1 MKFHVI
7 FINTKYQR
15 SEHSAEWRFYM
26 KYLLKYKKTIIIFFV
41 ILTAV
46 CSLMSLR
53 VGVDYNLMD
62 YLPDESPSTIALNV
76 MNEQFEKGAPN
87 ARVMIP
93 DVEIPDAVKYK
104 EKMKN
109 VEGVKEV
116 TWLDDSVNVF
126 QPLEF
131 IDSDLLD
138 DYYKDKNALFTLTI
152 DEDYEEAAIDDIRAI
167 VGNDAAISG
176 SAADN
181 ATAVKQTTKEI
192 NVIIVVVVILV
203 FIILVLTTT
212 SYFEPVLFLITIGV
226 AIMIN
231 RGTNLMFGT
240 ISFVTN
246 AAGSILQ
253 LAVSM
258 DYSIFLIHRFAEM
271 REIYPDVNEAMAE
284 AVKKST
290 GSVMSSG
297 LTTVMGFAALIL
309 MKFKIGPDMGWV
321 MSKSIVI
328 SLVSVLGFLP
338 ALTLATYKYIDKTQH
353 KPFVRPPKKLGDRV
367 FRVRV
372 PLLIAIV
379 ILFVPSYLAQ
389 NNNSFTYGS
398 SGIYGAGTKLGDDTA
413 LIEKEFGKSNQM
425 VLMVPINKTAKEKA
439 LGDELKAEE
448 KITSVISFTETA
460 GVTIPEEMVEKD
472 TLSQLVSDKYSRFVL
487 TVDTD
492 VEGTEAFEEVEKI
505 RSIAEKYYGNTY
517 LLVGQSV
524 NSYDMRDVVTSDN
537 TKVNFLAVASIALI
551 LLINFKSLTIPFILL
566 AVIELS
572 TWLNLSFPYFADKRL
587 FYIGYLIISSIQLG
601 ATVDYAILYADRYI
615 ENRAKMKAAAAAKQ
629 SLSETVLSILTSAS
643 ILTLSGIKLGL
654 FSTNG
659 VISQLGTL
667 VGRGGILSAILVL
680 FGLPVLLVMFD
691 GLIYKTTYKLD
702 FYGKG
707 KDKNEKV

>member
-1 MKFHVI
+1 
-7 FINTKYQR
+7 
-15 SEHSAEWRFYM
+15 M
-26 KYLLKYKKTIIIFFV
+26 KYLLKHKKIIIIFFV

-46 CSLMSLR
+46 CSLMSLD
-53 VGVDYNLMD
+53 VGVNYNLMD
-62 YLPDESPSTIALNV
+62 YLPDESPSTVALNV

-87 ARVMIP
+87 ARIMVP
-93 DVEIPDAVKYK
+93 DIEISEAVKYK
-104 EKMKN
+104 ERMRE
-109 VEGVKEV
+109 VEGVKDV

-126 QPLEF
+126 QPTEF
-131 IDSDLLD
+131 IDKDLLE

-152 DEDYEEAAIDDIRAI
+152 DEDYESEAIEELREI
-167 VGNDAAISG
+167 VGEEAAISG
-176 SAADN
+176 TAADN
-181 ATAVKQTTKEI
+181 ATAVKQTTKEVNI
-192 NVIIVVVVILV
+192 ITAAVIVLV

-212 SYFEPVLFLITIGV
+212 SYFEPVLFLVTIGV

-271 REIYPDVNEAMAE
+271 REIYPDLNKAMLE

-297 LTTVMGFAALIL
+297 LTTVMGFAALVL

-328 SLVSVLGFLP
+328 SLFAVLVFLP

-353 KPFVRPPKKLGDRV
+353 KPFVKTPKKIGEYV
-367 FRVRV
+367 FKVKI
-372 PLLIAIV
+372 PLLVLVAV
-379 ILFVPSYLAQ
+379 LFVPSYLAQ

-398 SGIYGAGTKLGDDTA
+398 SGIYGEGTKLGDDTA
-413 LIEKEFGKSNQM
+413 QIEEKFGKSNQM
-425 VLMVPINKTAKEKA
+425 VLMVPVNKSAKEKA
-439 LGDELKAEE
+439 LGDELKADE
-448 KITSVISFTETA
+448 KITSIISYSESA
-460 GVTIPEEMVEKD
+460 GITLPEEMVEED
-472 TLSQLVSDKYSRFVL
+472 TFSQLVSDKYSRFVL

-492 VEGTEAFEEVEKI
+492 VEGDEAFEEVEKI
-505 RSIAEKYYGNTY
+505 RSTAEKYYGNTY

-524 NSYDMRDVVTSDN
+524 NSYDMKDVVTSDN
-537 TKVNFLAVASIALI
+537 TKVNLLAVASIALI
-551 LLINFKSLTIPFILL
+551 LLINFKSLSLPIILL

-572 TWLNLSFPYFADKRL
+572 TWLNLSFPYFTDKRL

-615 ENRAKMKAAAAAKQ
+615 ENRAAMKAADAAKK

-643 ILTLSGIKLGL
+643 ILTLAGIMLGL

-691 GLIYKTTYKLD
+691 SVIYKTTYKLD

-707 KDKNEKV
+707 KNKNEKN

>member
-1 MKFHVI
+1 
-7 FINTKYQR
+7 
-15 SEHSAEWRFYM
+15 M
-26 KYLLKYKKTIIIFFV
+26 KYLLKHKKIIILLFV
-41 ILTAV
+41 VLTAV
-46 CSLMSLR
+46 CSLLSLR
-53 VGVDYNLMD
+53 VGVNYNLMD

-87 ARVMIP
+87 ARIMIP
-93 DVEIPDAVKYK
+93 DVEISEAVGYK
-104 EKMKN
+104 EQMKK

-126 QPLEF
+126 QPTEF
-131 IDSDLLD
+131 IDKDLLD

-152 DEDYEEAAIDDIRAI
+152 DEDYEEEAIDELRKI
-167 VGNDAAISG
+167 VGDNAAISG
-176 SAADN
+176 NAADN
-181 ATAVKQTTKEI
+181 ATAVKQTTKEV
-192 NVIIVVVVILV
+192 NIITVAVVILV

-212 SYFEPVLFLITIGV
+212 SYFEPILFLVTIGV

-231 RGTNLMFGT
+231 RGTNIMFGT

-271 REIYPDVNEAMAE
+271 REEYSDVTEAMLE

-297 LTTVMGFAALIL
+297 LTTVMGFAALVL

-328 SLVSVLGFLP
+328 SLFSVLVFLP

-353 KPFVRPPKKLGDRV
+353 KPFVKAPQKLGERV
-367 FRVRV
+367 FKVKI
-372 PLLIAIV
+372 PLLVMIAV
-379 ILFVPSYLAQ
+379 LFVPSYLAQ
-389 NNNSFTYGS
+389 NNNNFTYGS
-398 SGIYGAGTKLGDDTA
+398 SGIYGEGTKLGDDTKI
-413 LIEKEFGKSNQM
+413 IEEKFGKSNQM
-425 VLMVPINKTAKEKA
+425 VLMVPVNKSAKEKA
-439 LGDELKAEE
+439 LGDELKSDE
-448 KITSVISFTETA
+448 KITSVISYTETA
-460 GVTIPEEMVEKD
+460 GITIPEEMVEKD
-472 TLSQLVSDKYSRFVL
+472 TFSQLVSDKYSRFVL

-492 VEGTEAFEEVEKI
+492 IEGTEAFEEVEKI
-505 RSIAEKYYGNTY
+505 RNVAEKYYGNTY

-524 NSYDMRDVVTSDN
+524 NSYDMKDVVTSDN
-537 TKVNFLAVASIALI
+537 TKVNLLAVASIALI
-551 LLINFKSLTIPFILL
+551 LLINFKSLTLPVILL

-572 TWLNLSFPYFADKRL
+572 TWINLSCPYFTDKRL

-615 ENRAKMKAAAAAKQ
+615 ENRAKMKSQAAAKQ

-643 ILTLSGIKLGL
+643 ILTLAGIMLGL
-654 FSTNG
+654 FSSNG

-667 VGRGGILSAILVL
+667 VGRGGVLSAILVL

-691 GLIYKTTYKLD
+691 DVIYKTTYKLN

-707 KDKNEKV
+707 KNKE

>member
-1 MKFHVI
+1 
-7 FINTKYQR
+7 
-15 SEHSAEWRFYM
+15 M
-26 KYLLKYKKTIIIFFV
+26 KYLLRHKRTIIILFV
-41 ILTAV
+41 ILTVV
-46 CSLMSLR
+46 CALLSLQ
-53 VGVDYNLMD
+53 VGVNYNLMD

-93 DVEIPDAVKYK
+93 DTEITEALDYK
-104 EKMKN
+104 AKMQK

-116 TWLDDSVNVF
+116 TWLDDSVNVY
-126 QPLEF
+126 QPTEF
-131 IDSDLLD
+131 IDKDLLE

-152 DEDYEEAAIDDIRAI
+152 DEDFEEQAIDDLREI
-167 VGNDAAISG
+167 VGEDAAISG
-176 SAADN
+176 SSADN
-181 ATAVKQTTKEI
+181 ATAIKQTTKEV
-192 NVIIVVVVILV
+192 NIITAAVVVLV
-203 FIILVLTTT
+203 FIILILTTT
-212 SYFEPVLFLITIGV
+212 SYFEPILFLVTIGV

-271 REIYPDVNEAMAE
+271 REIYPDVNEAMLE

-297 LTTVMGFAALIL
+297 LTTVMGFAALVL

-328 SLVSVLGFLP
+328 SLFSVLVFLP
-338 ALTLATYKYIDKTQH
+338 ALTLSTYKYIDKTQH
-353 KPFVRPPKKLGDRV
+353 KPFLNAPKKFGDHV
-367 FRVRV
+367 FKVKV
-372 PLLIAIV
+372 PLIIAIAV
-379 ILFVPSYLAQ
+379 LFVPSFLSQ

-398 SGIYGAGTKLGDDTA
+398 SGIYGEGTKLGDDTA
-413 LIEKEFGKSNQM
+413 LIEEKFGKSNQM
-425 VLMVPINKTAKEKA
+425 VLMVPVNKSAKEKA
-439 LGDELKAEE
+439 LGDELKADE
-448 KITSVISFTETA
+448 KITSVISYTESA
-460 GVTIPEEMVEKD
+460 GITIPEEMVEED
-472 TLSQLVSDKYSRFVL
+472 TFSQLVSDKYSRFVL

-492 VEGTEAFEEVEKI
+492 IEGDEAFGEVEKI
-505 RSIAEKYYGNTY
+505 RNIAEKYYGNTY

-524 NSYDMRDVVTSDN
+524 NSYDMKDVVTEDN
-537 TKVNFLAVASIALI
+537 TKVNILAVASIALI
-551 LLINFKSLTIPFILL
+551 LLINFKSLSLPLILL

-643 ILTLSGIKLGL
+643 ILTLAGIMLGL
-654 FSTNG
+654 FSSNG

-707 KDKNEKV
+707 KNKNENI

>member
-167 VGNDAAISG
+167 VGDDAAISG

-353 KPFVRPPKKLGDRV
+353 KPFVRPPKKLGD
-367 FRVRV
+367 
-372 PLLIAIV
+372 
-379 ILFVPSYLAQ
+379 
-389 NNNSFTYGS
+389 
-398 SGIYGAGTKLGDDTA
+398 DTA

-439 LGDELKAEE
+439 LGNELKAEE

-643 ILTLSGIKLGL
+643 ILTLSGIMLGL